1 MAARSRT
8 TPSTSRQ
15 FGRPRRAAP
24 TNGDTTELLL
34 DQIFRQGKESQV
46 SFLEYIG
53 GLQAVLERIKREQAG
68 NIEKAGHLVADAL
81 SAGGIVHAFGT
92 GHSHLI
98 ADEAFFR
105 AGGIAAVN
113 PILDERLIFLKGA
126 LESTR
131 SEQESGLAHSL
142 IEREQ
147 VRAEDVAI
155 IISNSGRNAAPI
167 EMALE
172 MQARGVKVV
181 AITNLEQSR
190 NSSPR
195 HPLGK
200 RLYELVDVVID
211 NCVPPGDAL
220 LELSGLESHIGP
232 SSTVAGAAI
241 INSIVIEAVGELL
254 RRGEPVPVLPSA
266 NIEGVSEQTLSEL
279 LRRYQS
285 RIKYLDV
292 DRPATS
298 KGNG

>member
-1 MAARSRT
+1 M
-8 TPSTSRQ
+8 STDHLL
-15 FGRPRRAAP
+15 RAE
-24 TNGDTTELLL
+24 GEEC
-34 DQIFRQGKESQV
+34 RV
-46 SFLEYIG
+46 SFLEYID

-68 NIEKAGHLVADAL
+68 NVEKAGHLIADSL

-113 PILDERLIFLKGA
+113 PILNERLIFLKGA

-131 SEQESGLAHSL
+131 SEQESGLALSL

-147 VRAEDVAI
+147 VRPEDVAI

-167 EMALE
+167 EMAVE

-181 AITNLEQSR
+181 AITNLEQSKGSASR
-190 NSSPR
+190 DAS
-195 HPLGK
+195 GK
-200 RLYELVDVVID
+200 KLFQLADVTID
-211 NCVPPGDAL
+211 NCVPAGDAL
-220 LELSGLESHIGP
+220 LELPGLASRIGP

-241 INSIVIEAVGELL
+241 INSIIIEAVAELL
-254 RRGEPVPVLPSA
+254 RRGERVPVLPSA
-266 NIEGVSEQTLSEL
+266 NVEGVSEETLRNIL
-279 LRRYQS
+279 APYKG

-292 DRPATS
+292 DELAAVDHAPD
-298 KGNG
+298 